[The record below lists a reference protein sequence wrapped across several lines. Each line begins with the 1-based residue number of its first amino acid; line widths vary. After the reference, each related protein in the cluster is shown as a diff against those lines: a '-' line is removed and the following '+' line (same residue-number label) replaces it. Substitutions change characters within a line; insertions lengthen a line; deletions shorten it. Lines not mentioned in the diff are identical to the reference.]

1 MSLAAISDKAT
12 DTSTLLAL
20 AADETNM
27 QLDAGAT
34 NEREDHKKGKGGSYG
49 VSMVM
54 VDADERVRVSYNT
67 KRGVMFEMLFHQSLL
82 PCDCQYLS
90 RQSKLIEKANRFIDG
105 I

>member
-34 NEREDHKKGKGGSYG
+34 NESEDHKKGKGGSYG

-67 KRGVMFEMLFHQSLL
+67 KRGSCSKCFSINLFSHATVNIFLDRAS
-82 PCDCQYLS
+82 
-90 RQSKLIEKANRFIDG
+90 
-105 I
+105 